1 MGDEYTI
8 ADISL
13 LGWVRGL
20 IHNYQAG
27 DLVGYSDF
35 NNVARWLAAGLERP
49 AVQAGLNIPDFK
61 QGN

>member
-1 MGDEYTI
+1 MGDDYTI

-20 IHNYQAG
+20 IYNYEAG

-35 NNVARWLAAGLERP
+35 ENVSRWLAAGLARP
-49 AVQAGLNIPDFK
+49 AVQAGLKIPDFK
-61 QGN
+61 QGD